1 MSAIRR
7 VSLSEQVFNSIV
19 HYTQEHGMQVGDKLP
34 TEGEFAELFQVSRTS
49 VREAT
54 KALGMNGAVESIP
67 GKGTFIRQPMLNYI
81 LNDCEKLV
89 LEANVSIAQIMEVR
103 TAVELLAA
111 DLAIE
116 RSSEADIARVA
127 DALEELRQAIH
138 AEQPW
143 AAQDA
148 NFHVRVAECAKNPL
162 VVKLVESYSD
172 TMRKYLD
179 AMVQSKAVRDLEQ
192 HIQEHEGILLALR
205 QRDRES
211 VDRAVRRHLQNTQTY
226 LLRLVDENSAIKY
239 IVR

>member
-1 MSAIRR
+1 
-7 VSLSEQVFNSIV
+7 
-19 HYTQEHGMQVGDKLP
+19 MQVGDKLP

-89 LEANVSIAQIMEVR
+89 FEANVSIAQIMEVR

-111 DLAIE
+111 DLAIG
-116 RSSEADIARVA
+116 RSSEEDIARVS
-127 DALEELRQAIH
+127 DALEDLRQAIH
-138 AEQPW
+138 SNQSW

-148 NFHVRVAECAKNPL
+148 NFHVRMAECAKNPL

-179 AMVQSKAVRDLEQ
+179 AMVQSKAVQDLEQ
-192 HIQEHEGILLALR
+192 HIQEHERILQAL
-205 QRDRES
+205 QNRDKETMHA
-211 VDRAVRRHLQNTQTY
+211 AVRHHLKNTQSY

-239 IVR
+239 IIK